1 MVGQAGEQAA
11 QHRANIL
18 RRVSTALPPTIA
30 PAAAARW
37 QRVHLPQS
45 PWLHEEVARRMEERL
60 DWIKLQPTAWLD
72 WQPLNGGLDAHQRLV
87 QRYPKARRF
96 VTESHPQRAAVVA
109 QALHTPWWTSRRW
122 RQSAPEFRL
131 PEDGQTN
138 MVWANMA
145 LHMSADPA
153 ALIAQWQRLLATD
166 GFLMLSCLGPDSL
179 RELRAVYAAMGW
191 APPCHEFTDMHDWG
205 DMLVHAGFA
214 EPVMDMERITLT
226 YTRPEPLLDD
236 LRSLGRNLHTGRAAL
251 TRGRGWRERL
261 LAAIHQHMPRAAG
274 PDGVAPPLALTFEVI
289 YGHALKPAPRSPRG
303 EQRVPLTDMRAML
316 KRPVE

>member
-1 MVGQAGEQAA
+1 M
-11 QHRANIL
+11 
-18 RRVSTALPPTIA
+18 STTLPPTIS

-37 QRVHLPQS
+37 QRAHLTQS
-45 PWLHEEVARRMEERL
+45 PWLHEEVARRMAERL
-60 DWIKLQPTAWLD
+60 DWIKLQPAAWLD
-72 WQPLNGGLDAHQRLV
+72 WQPLTGGLDAHQRLG
-87 QRYPKARRF
+87 QRYPQARCF
-96 VTESHPQRAAVVA
+96 VAETNPKRADLVA
-109 QALHTPWWTSRRW
+109 QALHAPWWTARRW
-122 RQSAPEFRL
+122 RQPATAFKL
-131 PEDGQTN
+131 PEDRQVD

-226 YTRPEPLLDD
+226 YTQPAHLLHD
-236 LRSLGRNLHTGRAAL
+236 LRSLGRNLHVGRQPL
-251 TRGRGWRERL
+251 TQGRGWRARL
-261 LAAIHQHMPRAAG
+261 LAAIDQHMPRAVG
-274 PDGVAPPLALTFEVI
+274 RGDQNGVAAPLALTFEVI
-289 YGHALKPAPRSPRG
+289 YGHALKPAPRRPRG
-303 EQRVPLTDMRAML
+303 EQRVPLSDMRAML
-316 KRPVE
+316 KRPAE